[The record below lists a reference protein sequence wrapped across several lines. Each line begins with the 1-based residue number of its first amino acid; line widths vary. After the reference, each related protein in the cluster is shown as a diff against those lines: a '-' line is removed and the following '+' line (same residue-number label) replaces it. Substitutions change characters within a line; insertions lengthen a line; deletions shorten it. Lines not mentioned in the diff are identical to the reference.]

1 MVMLKYVEVFI
12 GISGQHTKADFA
24 RAVIEGIT
32 YSLYD
37 SIKIMRRAGHEMNS
51 ITSIGGGAKSRF
63 WLQLQADIF
72 NLQIRRLKHEEGK
85 HGSGNFSGI
94 RSRMV

>member
-1 MVMLKYVEVFI
+1 
-12 GISGQHTKADFA
+12 
-24 RAVIEGIT
+24 
-32 YSLYD
+32 
-37 SIKIMRRAGHEMNS
+37 MRRAGHEMNS

-72 NLQIRRLKHEEGK
+72 NLQIKRLKHEEAWG
-85 HGSGNFSGI
+85 GNFSGI